1 MRKNVLSTVLLVTIT
16 ALAASGLANSKP
28 KPPPK
33 PKPKLEL
40 LTTTE
45 EAALRKRA
53 IRVGVES
60 KRGRQVRAEA
70 TLVVD
75 GFPEDFVFK
84 LGPEREKLGGDDAT
98 IRFPLSVRKREVLD
112 FAIKSCRRATV
123 DVRARVGRGSDRLN
137 QGLKRP
143 PECRAVG

>member
-1 MRKNVLSTVLLVTIT
+1 MRRFTHQIGAFTVAAVLATGGM
-16 ALAASGLANSKP
+16 AASKP

-40 LTTTE
+40 LTKTE

-53 IRVGVES
+53 IKVGVES
-60 KRGRQVRAEA
+60 RRGREVRAEA

-84 LGPEREKLGGDDAT
+84 LGPDRERLRDDEAT
-98 IRFPLSVRKREVLD
+98 IRFPLSARKREVLD
-112 FAIKSCRRATV
+112 FAIKSCRGAAIT
-123 DVRARVGRGSDRLN
+123 VRAEVGRGRGFLDGNLE
-137 QGLKRP
+137 RP
-143 PECRAVG
+143 AECSAE